1 MISKGDRV
9 ERLLE
14 GSWFLAKV
22 QHVDYK
28 EDCVT
33 LQYLDDDNV
42 EDSVPFSEVRKCA
55 KSECKD
61 NDGETKW
68 DDESKEN
75 KKNTIKTL
83 LRPLAGL
90 VDDDY
95 EVRNK
100 MQPKV
105 FLHEAQTL
113 DESTD
118 DSIILNGAENRL
130 AAGGGLRALRYLRK

>member
-61 NDGETKW
+61 NDG
-68 DDESKEN
+68 
-75 KKNTIKTL
+75 
-83 LRPLAGL
+83 L